1 MRSKKDKHQRLNNS
15 DLMHEDNQESS
26 LGEIWVNQFTE
37 ESAHKFREQVLK
49 LALRDPT
56 LPIIVYIDSYGG
68 YVHSLAKMIDTLD
81 QLANPIITVCMGKAM
96 SCGAILLS
104 HGHYRYCAPN
114 STVMIHE
121 VSSGTFGDV
130 HDIHNDTLETKR
142 LNEHFLGLL
151 ARNCGIKTGY
161 KGLRKFIKERDG
173 RDLYLDPH
181 AAMEFGIVDEVGT
194 PAIVQKLFYETLT
207 IEPSPRAE
215 QVKRAKQILGV
226 R

>member
-1 MRSKKDKHQRLNNS
+1 MSSKQKKTRL
-15 DLMHEDNQESS
+15 EDDSGHGEHQESS
-26 LGEIWVNQFTE
+26 LGEIWVKQFTE
-37 ESAHKFREQVLK
+37 ESAAKFREQVLK
-49 LALRDPT
+49 VALRDPNM
-56 LPIIVYIDSYGG
+56 PIIVYIDSYGG

-104 HGHYRYCAPN
+104 HGHVRFCAPN

-161 KGLRKFIKERDG
+161 KGLRKLIKERDG
-173 RDLYLDPH
+173 RDLYLDPK
-181 AAMEFGIVDEVGT
+181 AAVRFGVVDHVGT
-194 PAIVQKLFYETLT
+194 PAIIPRLSYETHT
-207 IEPSPRAE
+207 IKPPLRTD
-215 QVKRAKQILGV
+215 QVRRAKNILGIG
-226 R
+226 

>member
-1 MRSKKDKHQRLNNS
+1 MKKYRNQRVNNDHS
-15 DLMHEDNQESS
+15 GEEQHEGS

-37 ESAHKFREQVLK
+37 ESAAKFREQVLK
-49 LALRDPT
+49 IALRDPNM
-56 LPIIVYIDSYGG
+56 PIIVYIDSYGG

-104 HGHYRYCAPN
+104 HGHHRYCAPN

-161 KGLRKFIKERDG
+161 KGLRKLIKERDG
-173 RDLYLDPH
+173 RDLYLDPR
-181 AAMEFGIVDEVGT
+181 AAVKFGIVDEVGT
-194 PAIVQKLFYETLT
+194 PAIIPKLLYETLT
-207 IEPSPRAE
+207 IEAAPRAD
-215 QVKRAKQILGV
+215 QVRRAKAILGLK
-226 R
+226 